1 MREAGQELCLRCA
14 EFKMSTKYPSWSNNE
29 QSAAWDKDRYSSH
42 HSSQSAEAISLTWS
56 QRECVWRR
64 NGVVAKPGTT
74 LSQYETGKAQP
85 PQGRRG
91 EDELHPRKGCE
102 GVYTG
107 VQVI

>member
-1 MREAGQELCLRCA
+1 MTEAGQELCLRCA

-29 QSAAWDKDRYSSH
+29 QSAAWEKDRYSNH

-74 LSQYETGKAQP
+74 LSQYETEKAQP
-85 PQGRRG
+85 PRAGEERMSCTQGKAVRASIQMC
-91 EDELHPRKGCE
+91 K
-102 GVYTG
+102 
-107 VQVI
+107 